1 MPAVEKKITYTKN
14 NISPYREGTVRKNQ
28 ILDTVFLAED
38 RFLNKDSWFN
48 QIRSCSARKIITD
61 KAAEWTGRKEPQ
73 SSGSLG

>member
-38 RFLNKDSWFN
+38 RFLNKDS
-48 QIRSCSARKIITD
+48 
-61 KAAEWTGRKEPQ
+61 
-73 SSGSLG
+73 